1 MSYGTPA
8 LKVKGMVMVRLKE
21 DGHTIVLRMPFDQR
35 EALIAEDPET
45 YFVTDHYL
53 GAPYVLVRLSKVR
66 KDVLGDLLKTAH
78 RTASRGKKN

>member
-1 MSYGTPA
+1 
-8 LKVKGMVMVRLKE
+8 MVMVRLKE

-53 GAPYVLVRLSKVR
+53 GAPYVLA
-66 KDVLGDLLKTAH
+66 DVSAISWH
-78 RTASRGKKN
+78 